1 MARVKI
7 DLPKTLPFKTT
18 MNIRIGDLNYG
29 NHLSNDAVLAFVHE
43 ARVQY
48 LKALGYSELDME
60 GVGLIMADTA
70 IVYKSEGFLGD
81 EIEIQVGAGEVSK
94 VSFDL
99 FYRLIKK
106 DTKQEIALVKTG
118 MVCFD
123 YSSKKVTALP
133 EEARKKLSS

>member
-7 DLPKTLPFKTT
+7 DLPDSLPLSINMTV
-18 MNIRIGDLNYG
+18 RVGDLNYG
-29 NHLSNDAVLAFVHE
+29 NHLSNDAVLAFAHE

-48 LKALGYSELDME
+48 LKSFGYSELNVE
-60 GVGLIMADTA
+60 GVGLIMADSA

-81 EIEIQVGAGEVSK
+81 KIQLKVGAGDFTK

-99 FYRLIKK
+99 FYQLINIETNKAV
-106 DTKQEIALVKTG
+106 ALVKTG

-123 YSSKKVTALP
+123 YDARKVAMLP
-133 EEARKKLSS
+133 ELAKKKLTT